1 MNERVKLIRKQLGM
15 TQEQLAQRLGIGKAA
30 LSMIE
35 TGKAGLS
42 ARNRNI
48 LVQEL
53 NVNPEWLEGGKGNMF
68 NAEPDL
74 TAYMHR
80 TDNSLPLQS
89 VPLYSIEGT
98 AGLVPLFADQ
108 AQAKPV
114 NFIHIPNLPKCDGAI
129 YIVGDSMYPLLK
141 SGDIVLYKQL
151 GDINDI
157 FWGDMYLLSID
168 IDGEEYVTVK
178 YIQKSDREGYVK
190 LVSQNPHHADKDV
203 AINRISN
210 RAGQVQHQDELDP
223 VAGPDR
229 GGQAPKQ
236 RRKQARRTRTPACAF
251 IMQCGQ
257 CPAAAAASRP
267 QRSDSERGARPS
279 LPGNC
284 PGGSARRTSRQTR
297 CRAPYCKNGTAEAGR
312 AEPGASHERRWIG
325 IPNPKKFVSFGN
337 KTDPTWNYPI
347 KNSRS
352 DF

>member
-1 MNERVKLIRKQLGM
+1 MNTRVKLIRKQLGM
-15 TQEQLAQRLGIGKAA
+15 TQEQLAQHLGIGKAA

-53 NVNPEWLEGGKGNMF
+53 NVNPEWLESGKGNMF

-74 TAYMHR
+74 TAYRLR

-98 AGLVPLFADQ
+98 AGLVPLFTDQ

-151 GDINDI
+151 GNIDDI

-190 LVSQNPHHADKDV
+190 LVSQNPHHADKEV
-203 AINRISN
+203 ALSRI
-210 RAGQVQHQDELDP
+210 RAIALVKASIRMIAAARRP
-223 VAGPDR
+223 
-229 GGQAPKQ
+229 APK
-236 RRKQARRTRTPACAF
+236 AR
-251 IMQCGQ
+251 
-257 CPAAAAASRP
+257 
-267 QRSDSERGARPS
+267 
-279 LPGNC
+279 
-284 PGGSARRTSRQTR
+284 
-297 CRAPYCKNGTAEAGR
+297 
-312 AEPGASHERRWIG
+312 
-325 IPNPKKFVSFGN
+325 
-337 KTDPTWNYPI
+337 
-347 KNSRS
+347 KNSRRKNPRGEAFVWVGPGKDRARIREES
-352 DF
+352 RQIREKPGRDPKRPETKIRNGNDEEMRKHRKKGSETAAGKQDKTEQNKQSNTSRKDRNGPAEATI

>member
-53 NVNPEWLEGGKGNMF
+53 NVNPDWLETGKGNMF

-98 AGLVPLFADQ
+98 AGLVPLFSDRTQ
-108 AQAKPV
+108 TKPV

-151 GDINDI
+151 HDIDDI
-157 FWGDMYLLSID
+157 F
-168 IDGEEYVTVK
+168 
-178 YIQKSDREGYVK
+178 
-190 LVSQNPHHADKDV
+190 
-203 AINRISN
+203 
-210 RAGQVQHQDELDP
+210 
-223 VAGPDR
+223 
-229 GGQAPKQ
+229 
-236 RRKQARRTRTPACAF
+236 
-251 IMQCGQ
+251 
-257 CPAAAAASRP
+257 
-267 QRSDSERGARPS
+267 
-279 LPGNC
+279 
-284 PGGSARRTSRQTR
+284 
-297 CRAPYCKNGTAEAGR
+297 
-312 AEPGASHERRWIG
+312 
-325 IPNPKKFVSFGN
+325 
-337 KTDPTWNYPI
+337 
-347 KNSRS
+347 
-352 DF
+352 